1 MENQKRNLRRLLAF
15 SKVNDLNDFY
25 AVTFT
30 NTGIVLQGCFKKEV
44 AKRAVSLRFKPT
56 ISENG
61 YLEFNRGLY
70 TIVLT

>member
-30 NTGIVLQGCFKKEV
+30 NTGIVLQGYFKKEV
-44 AKRAVSLRFKPT
+44 AKRAVSLRFKPG

>member
-25 AVTFT
+25 SVTFT
-30 NTGIVLQGCFKKEV
+30 NTGIVLQGYFKKEV
-44 AKRAVSLRFKPT
+44 VKRAVSLRFKLR